1 MTEATSDIGVMNL
14 SGRIAGRRLRV
25 LLSLALVVLAAA
37 SSLFMLRMVDGQLTY
52 VEKSQEVRREAQAL
66 MLALVDA
73 ETGQRGYL
81 LTLDPMYLAPYRDA
95 RASITATYA
104 RLRELVAGSA
114 GQSATVNSLGPMI
127 DRKSEE
133 MAQTIALAADGQV
146 GQALTIMR
154 SDEGERLITSLR
166 ETVRGLIAS
175 EDATL
180 ARRNAEVQA
189 YRQGLV
195 IAILVALGGAV
206 LLAYSLFART
216 QKQYSTLERARTELL
231 SENERLEQHVRERT
245 AEAEEARAHAERE
258 RARVEALL
266 QDTNHRIGNSLAT
279 VSSLLGLQLTRSQS
293 VEVRQALEAA
303 QARVQAVASSH
314 RRLRLGTDLETIR
327 VDEFLDMVLDDLRVT
342 HASGGRI
349 SFSGRFETLVIAARD
364 ATTLGIILGELVT
377 NALKHAFPDGRAGA
391 IVVAFERNGDGV
403 SALIVE
409 DDGKGLPEGAASDE
423 GGLGAT
429 IVRQLA
435 RQFGGQPDYD
445 ARPGGGTRVT
455 VSLPELALAESD

>member
-1 MTEATSDIGVMNL
+1 MTEATSEIGVMNL

-37 SSLFMLRMVDGQLTY
+37 ASLFMLRMVDAQLSY
-52 VEKSQEVRREAQAL
+52 LEKSEAVRRDAQAL
-66 MLALVDA
+66 ILALVDA

-81 LTLDPMYLAPYRDA
+81 LTLDQMYLAPYRDA
-95 RASITATYA
+95 TASINATYA
-104 RLRELVAGSA
+104 RLSEQVAGKA
-114 GQSATVNSLGPMI
+114 GQTATVASLGPMI
-127 DRKSEE
+127 ARKTEE
-133 MAQTIALAADGQV
+133 MARTIALASAGEVAD
-146 GQALTIMR
+146 ALAIMR

-166 ETVRGLIAS
+166 QTIRGLIAS

-180 ARRNAEVQA
+180 AERSAEVQA

-195 IAILVALGGAV
+195 IAILLALAGAV

-216 QKQYSTLERARTELL
+216 QRQYSTLERARTVLL

-279 VSSLLGLQLTRSQS
+279 VSSLLGLQLTRSRS
-293 VEVRQALEAA
+293 AEVRQALEAA

-314 RRLRLGTDLETIR
+314 RRLRLGADLETIR
-327 VDEFLDMVLDDLRVT
+327 VDEFLDMVLEDLRMT
-342 HASGGRI
+342 HASGSAV

-364 ATTLGIILGELVT
+364 ATTVGIILGELVT
-377 NALKHAFPDGRAGA
+377 NALKHAFPDGRSGT
-391 IVVAFERNGDGV
+391 ITVAFERNAEGI

-409 DDGKGLPEGAASDE
+409 DDGKGIEAGASPEE

-435 RQFGGQPDYD
+435 RQFGGAPEYGE
-445 ARPGGGTRVT
+445 RPGGGMRVT
-455 VSLPELALAESD
+455 VTLPELELAASD

>member
-1 MTEATSDIGVMNL
+1 MTEATSEIGVLNL

-37 SSLFMLRMVDGQLTY
+37 SSLFMLRMVDGQLSY
-52 VEKSQEVRREAQAL
+52 VDKSEDVRREAQAL
-66 MLALVDA
+66 ILALVDA

-81 LTLDPMYLAPYRDA
+81 LTLDPTYLAPYSNA
-95 RASITATYA
+95 TATINSTYME
-104 RLRELVAGSA
+104 LSELVAGSA
-114 GQSATVNSLGPMI
+114 GQSATVGSLGPMI
-127 DRKSEE
+127 ARKTEE
-133 MAQTIALAADGQV
+133 MARTIALAAAGRLE
-146 GQALTIMR
+146 QALAIMR

-166 ETVRGLIAS
+166 QTIRGLIAS

-180 ARRNAEVQA
+180 VQHNADVQA

-216 QKQYSTLERARTELL
+216 QRQYSTLERARTELL

-293 VEVRQALEAA
+293 AEVRQALEAA

-314 RRLRLGTDLETIR
+314 RRLRLGADLETIR
-327 VDEFLDMVLDDLRVT
+327 VDEFLDMVLEDLRVT
-342 HASGGRI
+342 HASGSPV
-349 SFSGRFETLVIAARD
+349 SFSGRFERLVIAARD
-364 ATTLGIILGELVT
+364 ATTVGIILGELVT
-377 NALKHAFPDGRAGA
+377 NALKHAFPDGRSGT
-391 IVVAFERNGDGV
+391 ITVAFERNGAGV
-403 SALIVE
+403 SVLIVE
-409 DDGKGLPEGAASDE
+409 DDGKGLAGAASPEE

-435 RQFGGQPDYD
+435 RQFGGAPDYG
-445 ARPGGGTRVT
+445 ARPGGGMLVT
-455 VSLPELALAESD
+455 VTLPELELAESD